1 MLQRMDERLLKEICK
16 YLKPVTYQEEQCI
29 MEEGRPLD
37 KMLFIRQ
44 GMVRTYRTHDKGD
57 KGIKICN
64 SRVLEQGD
72 VYGEEL
78 LHWVSRFTSSSA
90 NLPKSTRNVK
100 SVNKVD
106 VFALKAGDLETVV
119 KKCWWHF
126 TKDKFLYQYFNP
138 VQLELLKKFAVSA
151 IERQVIRIKTQ
162 PTKNATVQGSKT
174 WRRAAGM
181 IVKDHVPIGAPSKG
195 MKLAS

>member
-16 YLKPVTYQEEQCI
+16 YLKPASYQQGQSI
-29 MEEGRPLD
+29 MEEGSPLD

-44 GMVRTYRTHDKGD
+44 GIVKTYRTYNKGD
-57 KGIKICN
+57 RGIRN
-64 SRVLEQGD
+64 FNYRFLEQGD

-78 LHWVSRFTSSSA
+78 LDWVSSFTSSYSS
-90 NLPKSTRNVK
+90 NMPKSTRNVQ

-106 VFALKAGDLETVV
+106 VFALKAEDLETVV
-119 KKCWWHF
+119 TKCWWHF
-126 TKDKFLYQYFNP
+126 TKDKFLYQFNQ

-151 IERQVIRIKTQ
+151 IERRVLRIKTQ
-162 PTKNATVQGSKT
+162 QTKMVTGEASEK

-181 IVKDHVPIGAPSKG
+181 IVKDHVPIGAPSQG
-195 MKLAS
+195 S

>member
-16 YLKPVTYQEEQCI
+16 YLKPVSYQEEQSI
-29 MEEGRPLD
+29 MEEGRPLG

-57 KGIKICN
+57 KGIKIGN
-64 SRVLEQGD
+64 TRVLEQGD

-78 LHWVSRFTSSSA
+78 VDWVSSFTSSSS
-90 NLPKSTRNVK
+90 NMPNSTRNVK

-106 VFALKAGDLETVV
+106 VFELKAEDLETVV
-119 KKCWWHF
+119 TKCWWHF
-126 TKDKFLYQYFNP
+126 TKDKFLYQYFNQ

-151 IERQVIRIKTQ
+151 IERQVLRIKTQ
-162 PTKNATVQGSKT
+162 PTKMGTVQGSKN

-181 IVKDHVPIGAPSKG
+181 IVKDHGPIGALSQG
-195 MKLAS
+195 N